1 MRAVDKFE
9 YQRGFKFSTYA
20 TWWIRQ
26 SITRAVADQART
38 IRVPVHMVETL
49 NRLRRITRSLGQD
62 LGREPSVDQIAQ
74 AMDMPVDKVRKILA
88 ASRDTISL
96 ATPVG
101 DDGDGEMGDLLE
113 DARAL
118 SPLDVA
124 VQTALSEGIE
134 SVLKELTPREEE
146 ILRKRYG
153 LDGGGGRTLE
163 EVGRLFNVTR
173 ERIRQ
178 IEGKALRKL
187 LHPNRSEKLRVF
199 V

>member
-38 IRVPVHMVETL
+38 IRIPVHRVEAL
-49 NRLRRITRSLGQD
+49 NRLRRVGQTLRRE
-62 LGREPSVDQIAQ
+62 LGREPSVDEIA
-74 AMDMPVDKVRKILA
+74 AEMRLSVEKVRDILA
-88 ASRDTISL
+88 SSRDTVSME
-96 ATPVG
+96 TPVG
-101 DDGDGEMGDLLE
+101 DDGDGEMGDLIE
-113 DARAL
+113 DVRAL
-118 SPLDVA
+118 SPLDVV
-124 VQTALSEGIE
+124 VQTSLSEGIE

-153 LDGGGGRTLE
+153 LDGGGGHTLE

-187 LHPNRSEKLRVF
+187 AHPNRSEKLRAF
-199 V
+199 A